1 MQVYMEDA
9 LTCRSNLPGRVKA
22 GSRVSGKFV
31 AASTIMPYTSST
43 QDISYIKAYT
53 RLDILMQFSW

>member
-1 MQVYMEDA
+1 MEDA

-31 AASTIMPYTSST
+31 AASTIMPYTNST

-53 RLDILMQFSW
+53 RPDISMKFS